1 MVDGGSREAW
11 SLEGTDMNYAAINFF
26 KIIGWTIPST
36 STSRNYYHRTGQEMD
51 MISHN
56 NYHLTGPEMEDMLH
70 TSDIDM
76 L

>member
-1 MVDGGSREAW
+1 MIYHN
-11 SLEGTDMNYAAINFF
+11 NY
-26 KIIGWTIPST
+26 
-36 STSRNYYHRTGQEMD
+36 HLTGPEMD